1 MTNQRGKGRAVAAVA
16 ALCTL
21 AALQSQGAQ
30 GAEAADGAQPHR
42 PHRADSPFRADSAV
56 RVDAPY
62 RYDPR
67 AQPVTG
73 AATGEGAPR
82 LAAGGVYRS
91 AVGPD
96 AKAYF
101 QVDLGG
107 TGDAYV
113 SAVAVPRP
121 DTKVAF
127 GDGIELTLQDRDGNT
142 CDTGR
147 ALFGSPEYPR
157 PIAAYVSRG
166 LTGKRTSCQAAGL
179 YNVLVQ
185 RIGVAASAPGEWG
198 LELRHTSE
206 PRVAGDVPTS
216 PPTHWS
222 TAAPP
227 ALSSAP
233 RAAHGGTGFADAARL
248 SGGAWRDTLRPG
260 ATLFYRVPVGW
271 GQQVFATAELG
282 RAGGGGSGYVAPAID
297 LQLYN
302 PALGPVVDAYTGY
315 DGKPASVALQPLAP
329 VAYENRNSTW
339 GTVGALRFGG
349 DYYLAVSLSPKV
361 ARALGPGAYPVTLR
375 VGVRGEARPAPAYE
389 GAAPDFAA
397 TGRTPASSPAAAP
410 RRHDGGS
417 TKMRLLAAAG
427 IGTGT
432 LLVVWLGVR
441 TLVARRREQPVRP
454 G

>member
-1 MTNQRGKGRAVAAVA
+1 MTNQRGKGRAAAAVA

-21 AALQSQGAQ
+21 AAFQGQ
-30 GAEAADGAQPHR
+30 GAEAANGQQPHR
-42 PHRADSPFRADSAV
+42 PYRADG
-56 RVDAPY
+56 PY
-62 RYDPR
+62 RYEPH

-73 AATGEGAPR
+73 AATGQGAPQ
-82 LAAGGVYRS
+82 LAPGAVYRS
-91 AVGPD
+91 AVGPG

-113 SAVAVPRP
+113 SAVAVPKA

-147 ALFGSPEYPR
+147 AVFGPPEYPR

-166 LTGKRTSCQAAGL
+166 LTRNRTSCQAAGR
-179 YNVLVQ
+179 YSVLVQ
-185 RIGVAASAPGEWG
+185 RIGDAASAPGEWG
-198 LELRHTSE
+198 LELRHTRE
-206 PRVAGDVPTS
+206 PRLTADAPTNA
-216 PPTHWS
+216 PTHWA
-222 TAAPP
+222 TATPP
-227 ALSSAP
+227 APSSA
-233 RAAHGGTGFADAARL
+233 AHTVHGGTGFADAPRL

-271 GQQVFATAELG
+271 GQQMSATAELG
-282 RAGGGGSGYVAPAID
+282 RAGGSGYVAQAID

-302 PALGPVVDAYTGY
+302 PALGPVADVYTGY
-315 DGKPASVALQPLAP
+315 DGKPASVAFQPLAP
-329 VAYENRNSTW
+329 VAYENRYSTS
-339 GTVGALRFGG
+339 GPVGALRFGG
-349 DYYLAVSLSPKV
+349 DHYLAVSLSPQV
-361 ARALGPGAYPVTLR
+361 ARTLGPGTYPVTLR
-375 VGVRGEARPAPAYE
+375 LGVRGEAKPGPAYE

-397 TGRTPASSPAAAP
+397 TGRATAHAPAAAP
-410 RRHDGGS
+410 PGHDGGS
-417 TKMRLLAAAG
+417 TRMRLLAAAG

-432 LLVVWLGVR
+432 LLVLWLGVR
-441 TLVARRREQPVRP
+441 TLVARRRAQPVRP